1 MSTVVVAG
9 AIANKVGNG
18 GEAWVRLSWAKG
30 MARLGADVHV
40 IEEIDAA
47 TCVDAGG
54 GPCDIERSVN
64 LRYFRQLAAAHGLAA
79 TLVADDGRTFGASVS
94 ELHDLAR
101 DADLLVNI
109 SGHLR
114 RPELLRRFRRKAYV
128 DIDPGF
134 TQLWHAAGISDLGLD
149 EHDLHFT
156 IGENI
161 GSPECDLPT
170 GGNAWIATRQ
180 PVVLDDWP
188 DVPSARPDR
197 LTTVAS

>member
-1 MSTVVVAG
+1 LLRGGSEGGRPAMSTIVVAG
-9 AIANKVGNG
+9 AIANKVGKG

-114 RPELLRRFRRKAYV
+114 RPELLR
-128 DIDPGF
+128 
-134 TQLWHAAGISDLGLD
+134 
-149 EHDLHFT
+149 
-156 IGENI
+156 
-161 GSPECDLPT
+161 
-170 GGNAWIATRQ
+170 
-180 PVVLDDWP
+180 
-188 DVPSARPDR
+188 
-197 LTTVAS
+197 